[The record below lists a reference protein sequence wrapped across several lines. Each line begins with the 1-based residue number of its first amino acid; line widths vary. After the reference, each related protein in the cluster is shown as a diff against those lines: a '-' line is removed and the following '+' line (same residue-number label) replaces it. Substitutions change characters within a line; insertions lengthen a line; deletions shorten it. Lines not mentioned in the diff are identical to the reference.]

1 MIVKKCAKQHNKD
14 NHVQAQ
20 GSKLIHMLMNQG
32 KLINSFNHNYSLFLR
47 IGVHFEEE
55 SVTKCGYLA
64 NCKPTTHTDQNGA
77 EVAALL
83 LYFIQDDGAW
93 FKALKIYEPYFLLE
107 CQSEVI

>member
-1 MIVKKCAKQHNKD
+1 
-14 NHVQAQ
+14 
-20 GSKLIHMLMNQG
+20 MLMKKG
-32 KLINSFNHNYSLFLR
+32 KFTFNITSFLIIIR

-55 SVTKCGYLA
+55 QITKIGYLA

-93 FKALKIYEPYFLLE
+93 FKALKTYEPYILVE
-107 CQSEVI
+107 CASEVIQ